1 MDIDAHF
8 LRFKFRFFFC
18 FTQTKLQYLRRT
30 NDAIWFVRRQTSYAT
45 ECRSAF
51 ALHNLPISEVL
62 KVLRCVF
69 FFLSLVFRA
78 IFSTRLNTQETER
91 LFSAIFG
98 TCDQLIRHIHT
109 K

>member
-18 FTQTKLQYLRRT
+18 CTQTKLQYLRRT
-30 NDAIWFVRRQTSYAT
+30 YDAIWFVRRQTSYAT

-62 KVLRCVF
+62 KVLRGVF
-69 FFLSLVFRA
+69 FLPLARFSGDFFSLV
-78 IFSTRLNTQETER
+78 
-91 LFSAIFG
+91 
-98 TCDQLIRHIHT
+98 
-109 K
+109 